1 MVTPA
6 QIPMPIK
13 IGTTFQ
19 NKLRPIAC
27 CQVFGPGQEEWD
39 APADEEGDAEA
50 GGDGAPGGLRLGA
63 AQVQGDIPD
72 CPGGLQH
79 CCVPPH
85 HVALL
90 QLLSQVG

>member
-1 MVTPA
+1 MSEN
-6 QIPMPIK
+6 PIQADN
-13 IGTTFQ
+13 G
-19 NKLRPIAC
+19 AC

-90 QLLSQVG
+90 QLLSQVGCSNINWFMIIK